1 MWWSRSTVPTQTP
14 GTLFRGGEYESMVPA
29 GAEVLVDIRLM
40 PGQSAE
46 DVRARI
52 GEVIRAVMAERSGLS
67 VSVRVKNDLPGAAI
81 PMDHPLALLA
91 QHYARAITGQP
102 WPIVGAGPANEG
114 YMLID
119 AGTPTLCGFGTTGGN
134 AHAPDEWVDLV
145 SLSQAIAIYTATIE
159 DYLAKA

>member
-52 GEVIRAVMAERSGLS
+52 DEVIRAVM
-67 VSVRVKNDLPGAAI
+67 VKNDLPGAAI

-119 AGTPTLCGFGTTGGN
+119 AGTPTLCGFGPTGGN

>member
-29 GAEVLVDIRLM
+29 GAGVLVDIRLM

-52 GEVIRAVMAERSGLS
+52 DEVIRAVM
-67 VSVRVKNDLPGAAI
+67 VKNDLPGAAI